1 MKAWFSGLWGNQQAV
16 VEPATLR
23 DATALCQ
30 IHSASFHRGWG
41 ESEFETMLTERNT
54 LVDRLRMRRK
64 TIGFSVSR
72 MGADA
77 SFPVALPACAAL
89 EAATIGLIRDQLV
102 EHGIATEAEVERH
115 LAAVRS
121 GALDL
126 TQPPMVACWGR
137 RPW

>member
-54 LVDRLRMRRK
+54 LVDRLRMRPTLATSPAGASGRCFWK
-64 TIGFSVSR
+64 WKKITSR
-72 MGADA
+72 RAG
-77 SFPVALPACAAL
+77 C
-89 EAATIGLIRDQLV
+89 
-102 EHGIATEAEVERH
+102 IA
-115 LAAVRS
+115 
-121 GALDL
+121 ALDL
-126 TQPPMVACWGR
+126 ASWGAGKAITGKAGER
-137 RPW
+137 RWMRC